1 MFKKSIYLLCPLLLS
16 FGTVSHCVASSTP
29 TDTLKAYKK
38 GVSLFKQRRLD
49 AAEKEFQKVLSTN
62 PNDVPSLSYEGLI
75 FLQEHRY
82 ADAVEP
88 LQKVVNAQPKS
99 SNAHINLGNA
109 FEGVKRN
116 VEAHYQF
123 QLASKLDPHSV
134 SAFYDLGSVCI
145 QMNKPQEAILAY
157 QHAASLAPK
166 DPDVMN
172 NLGVAEQTVGH
183 YAEAIKAYSTAYK
196 LDPTSTEYAMNL
208 ALLYQQMAENQTKL
222 DHTAAASKLWMDAR
236 IAFNH
241 AVTDDPMNYRTREAY
256 ADTLAEMGDYDQ
268 AITQY
273 TRISQIAPNAFHP
286 LYSLSVL
293 YIKER
298 KFADANTTLNAAL
311 KIRKEDL
318 NTLKLKAF
326 AEYNLHNYSKAVPY
340 YQKIVMV
347 DPNDLASWN
356 NLAATLQLADELP
369 ETLTTIQQAKTQ
381 GITGIRIAPLLRTA
395 GYLYLKAGDPDSL
408 KLALQNYIESTHDAP
423 DDPFGYN
430 GVGLVAQKLGKLHVA
445 LTALQR
451 AIALK
456 PNFDDAY
463 NNLGVVYEGLGNL
476 ILAKRAFIEAKKINP
491 HNNLALENLMHL
503 GKSS

>member
-1 MFKKSIYLLCPLLLS
+1 MFKKSIYLLCPLMLS
-16 FGTVSHCVASSTP
+16 IGTASNCLASPTP
-29 TDTLKAYKK
+29 TDTLKAYQK
-38 GVSLFKQRRLD
+38 GVDLFKQRRLD

-62 PNDVPSLSYEGLI
+62 PNDIPSLSYVGLI

-88 LQKVVNAQPKS
+88 LQRVVNAQPKS

-109 FEGVKRN
+109 YEGVKRN
-116 VEAHYQF
+116 TEAHYQF

-145 QMNKPQEAILAY
+145 QMNKPQEAIVAY
-157 QHAASLAPK
+157 QHAASLAPN
-166 DPDVMN
+166 DPDVLN
-172 NLGVAEQTVGH
+172 NLGVAEQSVGRD
-183 YAEAIKAYSTAYK
+183 AEAIKSYSAASK
-196 LDPTSTEYAMNL
+196 LDPTCTEYAMNL
-208 ALLYQQMAENQTKL
+208 ALLYQQMAQKQSKL
-222 DHTAAASKLWMDAR
+222 DHTAAASKLWMNAR

-241 AVTDDPMNYRTREAY
+241 AVADDPINYRTREAY
-256 ADTLAEMGDYDQ
+256 ADTLAEMGDLDQ

-273 TRISQIAPNAFHP
+273 TKISQIAPNAFHP

-293 YIKER
+293 YIREK
-298 KFADANTTLNAAL
+298 KFTEANTTLNAAL
-311 KIRKEDL
+311 KIRKDDL
-318 NTLKLKAF
+318 STLKLKAF
-326 AEYNLHNYSKAVPY
+326 TEYNLRNYSKAVPF
-340 YQKIVMV
+340 YQKIILV

-356 NLAATLQLADELP
+356 NLAATLQLAGELP
-369 ETLTTIQQAKTQ
+369 ETLITLQQAKTQ
-381 GITGIRIAPLLRTA
+381 GISGIRIAPLLRTA
-395 GYLYLKAGDPDSL
+395 GYLYLKAGDPASLSLSL
-408 KLALQNYIESTHDAP
+408 KNYIESTHDSP
-423 DDPFGYN
+423 DDPYGYN
-430 GVGLVAQKLGKLHVA
+430 GVGLLAQKLGKLQVA

-476 ILAKRAFIEAKKINP
+476 TLAKRAFVEAEKINP
-491 HNNLALENLMHL
+491 HNSLALENLKHL